1 MLINSEGMDLAN
13 LGGKESFAAI
23 NAFWKTIEIT
33 DLKYIESSHMNLSW
47 FGKLKGADVVCQIG
61 PETPKVLQ
69 EKDWHIYVTNYFSS
83 KKYSKAKD
91 ICAYA
96 ESVGIPCPQILL
108 SGVLDNKSWCVVEK
122 AEGVGLD
129 TIWDQIDLAKQKSIL
144 EDLGGYLAKLHSC
157 EFGSEYMEPGE
168 WYVQKIEGIWH
179 NLLKT
184 DIYGLKD
191 MMRIKKDFFFKMD
204 HYLPPVLT
212 LTHNDILQKNILV
225 DPKTLEI
232 KSIIDWETGGIGDPH
247 SDLLLGAWWISGE
260 YGGSDELYQAMLAG
274 YNKNITNKNLCLS
287 LEKAKTKNPYMD
299 IMWYLNILWI
309 RKIMGDDSQTER
321 RKGMVEKIVKE
332 LK

>member
-108 SGVLDNKSWCVVEK
+108 SGVLDNKSWCV
-122 AEGVGLD
+122 
-129 TIWDQIDLAKQKSIL
+129 
-144 EDLGGYLAKLHSC
+144 
-157 EFGSEYMEPGE
+157 
-168 WYVQKIEGIWH
+168 
-179 NLLKT
+179 
-184 DIYGLKD
+184 
-191 MMRIKKDFFFKMD
+191 
-204 HYLPPVLT
+204 
-212 LTHNDILQKNILV
+212 
-225 DPKTLEI
+225 
-232 KSIIDWETGGIGDPH
+232 
-247 SDLLLGAWWISGE
+247 
-260 YGGSDELYQAMLAG
+260 
-274 YNKNITNKNLCLS
+274 
-287 LEKAKTKNPYMD
+287 
-299 IMWYLNILWI
+299 
-309 RKIMGDDSQTER
+309 
-321 RKGMVEKIVKE
+321 
-332 LK
+332 